1 MSDHINPESVIL
13 VVIASPCFLLFPSTE
28 SPSATLV
35 SQRAS
40 EGLRVDGENCWRRG
54 SSDSFCSS
62 SNHKHSN
69 LVKCNE
75 KEQEWNSKRS
85 VHPNVHSSTIYN
97 AKIWKQ
103 SKCPSTVEWI
113 KIWYIEWMKIC
124 DNLEGWGRG
133 GERWEG
139 GLGRRGHRCTYGW
152 FLLIYDRKPQNSVKQ
167 LSFN

>member
-35 SQRAS
+35 SQLAS

-85 VHPNVHSSTIYN
+85 VHPSVHSSTIYN
-97 AKIWKQ
+97 SQDMEATQVSINSWMDKDMVYRMDEDLWQ
-103 SKCPSTVEWI
+103 SRR
-113 KIWYIEWMKIC
+113 M
-124 DNLEGWGRG
+124 GWR

-139 GLGRRGHRCTYGW
+139 GLGRRGHGCTYGW
-152 FLLIYDRKPQNSVKQ
+152 FFLIYDRKPQNSVKQ